1 MRKTHLTV
9 LAIVVAAVV
18 LAVGAVAAYADITS
32 DTQKPETKTDAVASY
47 WDAAAITA
55 TATDA
60 EGIAY
65 IYHRIDGHAVRLEIV
80 AGKPL
85 SAQISI
91 PTAKDT
97 PLAAGTHTLKYWAQ
111 DVNGN
116 VEAQHVVAFE
126 IVADSVRPT
135 TSASKATV
143 VRGRTATLKYK
154 VADADPTKGTATVWI
169 KIKNSRGKTA
179 KTISAGSVTVNES
192 LKATFRCKLA
202 KGTYKYYVY
211 ATDASGNWESKA
223 GSAKLT
229 VK

>member
-1 MRKTHLTV
+1 
-9 LAIVVAAVV
+9 VV
-18 LAVGAVAAYADITS
+18 LAVVAIAIVLAIGAVSAYAGLGS
-32 DTQKPETKTDAVASY
+32 DVTAPTTATDAAASY
-47 WDAAAITA
+47 WDSATIVA

-65 IYHRIDGHAVRLEIV
+65 IYHELDNGVVRLATIT
-80 AGKPL
+80 GKPA
-85 SAQISI
+85 SAQLTI
-91 PTAKDT
+91 PTDKDK
-97 PLAAGTHTLKYWAQ
+97 PLAAGTHHLKYWAQ

-116 VEAQHVVAFE
+116 VEAQHVVTFE
-126 IVADSVRPT
+126 IVADSVKPT

-154 VADADPTKGTATVWI
+154 VTDAEPTKGTATVWI
-169 KIKNSRGKTA
+169 KIKNSHGKTA
-179 KTISAGSVTVNES
+179 KTISAGSVAVNES

-202 KGTYKYYVY
+202 KGTYTYYVY

>member
-1 MRKTHLTV
+1 MRKTHVVVLTVVAIAIV
-9 LAIVVAAVV
+9 LAIG
-18 LAVGAVAAYADITS
+18 AVGAYASLGS
-32 DTQKPETKTDAVASY
+32 DVTAPTTTTDAAASY
-47 WDAAAITA
+47 WDSATIIA

-65 IYHRIDGHAVRLEIV
+65 IYHELDNDVVRLATI
-80 AGKPL
+80 AGKPA
-85 SAQISI
+85 SAQITI
-91 PTAKDT
+91 PTDKDKLT
-97 PLAAGTHTLKYWAQ
+97 AGEHTLKYWAQ

-116 VEAQHVVAFE
+116 VEAQQVVTFE
-126 IVADSVRPT
+126 IVADSVKPT

-154 VADADPTKGTATVWI
+154 VTDAQPTKGTATVWI
-169 KIKNSRGKTA
+169 KFKNSHGKTVRI
-179 KTISAGSVTVNES
+179 ISEGSVTVNES
-192 LKATFRCKLA
+192 LKATFRCRLA

-211 ATDASGNWESKA
+211 ATDASGNWVSKP